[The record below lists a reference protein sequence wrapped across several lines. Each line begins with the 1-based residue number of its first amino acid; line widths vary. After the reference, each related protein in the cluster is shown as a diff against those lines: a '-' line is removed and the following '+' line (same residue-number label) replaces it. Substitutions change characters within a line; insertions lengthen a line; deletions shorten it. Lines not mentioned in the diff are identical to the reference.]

1 MMIQGWTPPPGFG
14 LYPST
19 WYGSFCRVWDGL
31 KLMAGGHTPA
41 PRPVHRANFPTAG
54 DNDME
59 VEIANAPPSTLSG
72 APSAGLPMFSPVDFF
87 RDNNGH
93 MCDVN
98 TVNSHTVVLGRSGE
112 GKTHL
117 TVHLIMQWANVKGWS
132 YGWVG
137 AIMPRATWDGNLPY
151 HDLLDESQV
160 FFLDNYPSKKDK
172 KTLMERIR
180 VTVADNRRNGVPSL
194 LLVDDCVPQLL
205 NANLPIMELMTNGR
219 TMWLTVISLWQTQV
233 RSGMVGN
240 VIRSNATVVVF
251 FKSMIASTVK
261 KDEWVAHDDSRHTE
275 MAMQTEL
282 RGHTAGVI
290 LPTKN
295 PSLYKMQAPETY
307 PVVKIGRPDLKGKL
321 VDLSADNDTAQPS
334 ALQVSRTP
342 RRPPRN
348 PTTPICKSPPG
359 CTVEWH
365 DDEEVYRCT
374 VCGHIMPFDDDDYH
388 DGNDDDDDD
397 DDWVQWDD
405 SMLKDG
411 GGGDGKRGFVG
422 GGKEDRKDYSSP
434 QDTLEEEFDVV
445 PNEPTF
451 QTDFD
456 RSDFLWNQRS
466 HDKRIDEL
474 KPINLRSTK
483 DKKKKKKHLGGPQNG
498 KTVQSVALLRSPRDT
513 VVKILTDLDKFL
525 SPPYAS
531 DAGDGEWALT
541 TLARCIEQDPTV
553 LTTMIS
559 GQSALEAVV
568 SLVALTLSSGNV
580 VESSRSG
587 HELWS
592 WRASALDLWM
602 TVLCALR
609 EYYSRGVEILSEA
622 IERFENRATGVLF
635 GAALL
640 NLIDSALVSQED
652 RTAVRKILTQMLS
665 MKFSFRVHPQLD

>member
-1 MMIQGWTPPPGFG
+1 MSTASSKNKECVSLFRKGAIECAIDSPSPPAAKGAKRNSVKENAEEGKAYSVLPNKPKPMLKRRSAGARERLARERLEDVSCISVPMSVSAPSARPESVPPPGMNMS
-14 LYPST
+14 PPPPP
-19 WYGSFCRVWDGL
+19 
-31 KLMAGGHTPA
+31 PA
-41 PRPVHRANFPTAG
+41 PMGGVFARRALGSCPS
-54 DNDME
+54 
-59 VEIANAPPSTLSG
+59 APPAPALTLTEGPPPPLPGGRGGPPPPPPPPPPPRTVDLTPPRPGGRGGPPPPPPG
-72 APSAGLPMFSPVDFF
+72 APCPLSCFEHSPSLERQSLERARKEPSVPASKKKASASPMFSV
-87 RDNNGH
+87 G
-93 MCDVN
+93 
-98 TVNSHTVVLGRSGE
+98 NSENVPDSRSGLLDSIRLGRRLR
-112 GKTHL
+112 K
-117 TVHLIMQWANVKGWS
+117 
-132 YGWVG
+132 
-137 AIMPRATWDGNLPY
+137 
-151 HDLLDESQV
+151 
-160 FFLDNYPSKKDK
+160 
-172 KTLMERIR
+172 
-180 VTVADNRRNGVPSL
+180 ADNRSISKVEPTSS
-194 LLVDDCVPQLL
+194 VD
-205 NANLPIMELMTNGR
+205 LMT
-219 TMWLTVISLWQTQV
+219 SLSQALHS
-233 RSGMVGN
+233 RRG
-240 VIRSNATVVVF
+240 
-251 FKSMIASTVK
+251 ASAALASASAPTFGGGGGG
-261 KDEWVAHDDSRHTE
+261 DS
-275 MAMQTEL
+275 
-282 RGHTAGVI
+282 
-290 LPTKN
+290 
-295 PSLYKMQAPETY
+295 
-307 PVVKIGRPDLKGKL
+307 
-321 VDLSADNDTAQPS
+321 
-334 ALQVSRTP
+334 
-342 RRPPRN
+342 
-348 PTTPICKSPPG
+348 
-359 CTVEWH
+359 
-365 DDEEVYRCT
+365 
-374 VCGHIMPFDDDDYH
+374 
-388 DGNDDDDDD
+388 DDDDDD

-411 GGGDGKRGFVG
+411 GGSDGKRGFVG

-635 GAALL
+635 GAVLL